1 MSEKKVDVEVSKED
15 IDKAMGNPQK
25 QAQMSETEQI
35 NLMMKGVKHKIIVCS
50 GKGGVGKTTVAVNLA
65 IALAIKGLRVGILD
79 VDITGPNVPKMLNLE
94 GERPEVIP
102 GTNTFKPV
110 SGPMLSSGGPIQVM
124 SMAFL
129 LETPDTPVIWRGP
142 LKMKAIR
149 QFIAEGEWG
158 ELDYLIL
165 DLPPGTSDE
174 TLDAMQLVGDNSGVV
189 IVTTPQ
195 EVATM
200 DSRKTINMSK
210 AMKLNVIG
218 IIENMSGLTVKCPK
232 CEEEIKIALFGSG
245 GGQKAAKDLD
255 VPFLGKV
262 PIEHKIMQ
270 QGDKGVP
277 FLISNPDSVSASAF
291 DEIVKRIRTNME

>member
-1 MSEKKVDVEVSKED
+1 MPEKKVDVEVSQKD
-15 IDKAMGNPQK
+15 NNKAMGNPQK
-25 QAQMSETEQI
+25 QAQLHEMEQI
-35 NLMMKGVKHKIIVCS
+35 QKMMKGVKHKIIVCS

-65 IALAIKGLRVGILD
+65 IALSIKGLRVGILD

-94 GERPEVIP
+94 GARPNVIP
-102 GTNTFKPV
+102 GTNTFIPV
-110 SGPMLSSGGPIQVM
+110 AGPALSNGGPIKVM

-149 QFIAEGEWG
+149 QFIAEGDWG

-189 IVTTPQ
+189 VVTTPQ
-195 EVATM
+195 DVATM
-200 DSRKTINMSK
+200 DSRKTIMMSK
-210 AMKLNVIG
+210 AMKLKVVG
-218 IIENMSGLTVKCPK
+218 VIENMSGLSIK
-232 CEEEIKIALFGSG
+232 CEKCGEITQIDLFGSG
-245 GGQKAAKDLD
+245 GGEKAAKDLD
-255 VPFLGKV
+255 IPFLGLI

-270 QGDKGVP
+270 QGDKGTP
-277 FLISNPDSVSASAF
+277 FLISNPDSVSSKAF
-291 DEIVKRIRTNME
+291 DDIVQKIRTSME